1 MAWQADSG
9 WAERR
14 GYRMKTA
21 RDLIS
26 RRVVRVQPEQR
37 LRDVAELIEA
47 QNALY
52 CVVVGKAGEF
62 MGLVRLTEIV
72 MKSADRIFADLIS
85 ASAPVH
91 ISDALDAELVIK
103 LLQAQGCDELAVLE
117 GGRRYVG
124 LATRESVFE
133 WWAGQRRA
141 D

>member
-1 MAWQADSG
+1 L
-9 WAERR
+9 
-14 GYRMKTA
+14 KTA

-26 RRVVRVQPEQR
+26 HRVVRVQPEQR
-37 LRDVAELIEA
+37 LRDVAELIA
-47 QNALY
+47 ARNALY

-62 MGLVRLTEIV
+62 LGLVRLTEIV

-91 ISDALDAELVIK
+91 ISATLDAELVIK

-133 WWAGQRRA
+133 WWASQRRG